1 MNKNRWLVVDKGV
14 HANSWYGTFVFFPC
28 ICFLSFL
35 QAMFLLLLF
44 LLVILEPTFDFVAID
59 LDYGLGMGFKKI
71 PNFEHGFTLFYATID

>member
-1 MNKNRWLVVDKGV
+1 
-14 HANSWYGTFVFFPC
+14 
-28 ICFLSFL
+28 
-35 QAMFLLLLF
+35 LLLF